1 MHHVLHFQD
10 IKTIYFDVVSRG
22 MKPDALMEVF
32 DEECAW
38 EDFWSLTISA
48 LSYVYTVWS
57 QTYIIVQEMGILLSS
72 CGIAQYLHD
81 TVDLQISDPRY
92 APLAEE

>member
-10 IKTIYFDVVSRG
+10 IKRRYFDAASRG
-22 MKPDALMEVF
+22 VYPDALMEVF

-57 QTYIIVQEMGILLSS
+57 QTYIIVHQMGILLSS
-72 CGIAQYLHD
+72 YGIAQYLYD
-81 TVDLQISDPRY
+81 TVDLHISDPGY